1 MKFTTG
7 LVRLSYAHLFKPY
20 APASGGEAKYSA
32 ALLIPKKDKK
42 TLDRLQKA
50 LEEVK
55 AAPYNTKRWA
65 DRNGKIGN
73 IDLPLRDGDV
83 DKAGDPVYKGMYYMN
98 AKANEDRPPKVVDR
112 DRVEI
117 TDPDEVYSGCWAQ
130 AVVTFFGY
138 NANGHKGIGVG
149 LAAIRKM
156 TDGDRLGGTAV
167 TDDDFADDLID
178 SSEISDDDLLI

>member
-55 AAPYNTKRWA
+55 A
-65 DRNGKIGN
+65 
-73 IDLPLRDGDV
+73 
-83 DKAGDPVYKGMYYMN
+83 DP
-98 AKANEDRPPKVVDR
+98 
-112 DRVEI
+112 
-117 TDPDEVYSGCWAQ
+117 
-130 AVVTFFGY
+130 
-138 NANGHKGIGVG
+138 
-149 LAAIRKM
+149 
-156 TDGDRLGGTAV
+156 
-167 TDDDFADDLID
+167 
-178 SSEISDDDLLI
+178 